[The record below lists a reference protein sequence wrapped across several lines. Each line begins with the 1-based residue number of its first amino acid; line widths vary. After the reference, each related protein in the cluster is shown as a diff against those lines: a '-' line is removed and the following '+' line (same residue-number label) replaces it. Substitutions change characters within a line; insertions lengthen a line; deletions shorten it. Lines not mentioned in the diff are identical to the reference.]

1 MKFVYFRNATDDAY
15 MNTVENFRGMN
26 QGAGDTIE
34 VFFTSATD
42 STGNTG
48 FDKVTITSTSNK
60 EKEAMEGIA
69 AAIAGS
75 GARTVT
81 VVADDV
87 LGTYCDDHISVIA
100 GITRN
105 AVSNNGFLAI
115 TGDTTLS
122 GADNGKIVQLN
133 PAATTLIQLPGA
145 ADVGAGWNV
154 RITLTEDDGGALD
167 QIVNIGTKAG
177 EFFNGIIIGGDA
189 GGSVVANGT
198 SNDFINCHGA
208 SDNSTSGETFFIY
221 SDGTRMHCAGL
232 AVDVTDTL
240 FADTAA
246 S

>member
-48 FDKVTITSTSNK
+48 FDKVTITSESNK

-75 GARTVT
+75 PARTVT
-81 VVADDV
+81 TIGDDV
-87 LGTYCDDHISVIA
+87 LGVYCDDNISVVA
-100 GITRN
+100 GIDRN

-133 PAATTLIQLPGA
+133 PAATTLVQLPGA
-145 ADVGAGWNV
+145 GDVGAGWNV
-154 RITLTEDDGGALD
+154 RITLTEDDGGAID

-177 EFFNGIIIGGDA
+177 EFFNGVLVAQDGDA
-189 GGSVVANGT
+189 GSVANGT

-208 SDNSTSGETFFIY
+208 SDNATSGETFFIY
-221 SDGTRMHCAGL
+221 SDGTRMHASGFI
-232 AVDVTDTL
+232 VDSTETF